1 MDKKKTNF
9 FSSLR
14 SFGRKWMVH
23 IIFCTCFIYQFTH
36 MSVMRSLIETPKY
49 IEYCFSIYVLFF
61 LYTHY
66 FLFIPKFLLQKK
78 CTQYII
84 IAIVSAIIWSCCEIW
99 LLADILREFF
109 YSNFPSEV
117 QAVVFRQTIF
127 NIFMRNI
134 ALLAIYILLS
144 LYEKTVT
151 DVKNMKIASAKQLH
165 LLKVKDNQKKECFIE
180 IPQLLYC
187 KQVRNYTHYFT
198 DNNEY
203 TTLTTLK
210 EIKEL
215 IGDDCIQVSRNLL
228 AMRHAIMDQ
237 NDAYVTLKNPSN
249 PEKPIILS
257 VN

>member
-1 MDKKKTNF
+1 MDEKRTNF
-9 FSSLR
+9 FSSLW

-36 MSVMRSLIETPKY
+36 MSVMRPLIGTPKY

-61 LYTHY
+61 LYVHY

-84 IAIVSAIIWSCCEIW
+84 IAIISAIIWSCCEIW
-99 LLADILREFF
+99 LLADTLRKFF

-117 QAVVFRQTIF
+117 QAVIFRQAIF

-151 DVKNMKIASAKQLH
+151 EVKSMKIASAKQLH
-165 LLKVKDNQKKECFIE
+165 LLKVKDNQKKDCFIE

-198 DNNEY
+198 GDNEY

-228 AMRHAIMDQ
+228 AMRHAIVDQ

-257 VN
+257 VS